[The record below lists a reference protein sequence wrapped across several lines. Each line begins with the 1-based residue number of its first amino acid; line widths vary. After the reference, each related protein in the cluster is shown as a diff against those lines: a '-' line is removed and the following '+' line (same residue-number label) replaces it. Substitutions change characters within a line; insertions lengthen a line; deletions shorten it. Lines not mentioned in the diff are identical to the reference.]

1 MSKRYP
7 SGFISTFYDP
17 LKNPNAPT
25 IGAATGDN
33 ESASV
38 AFTAPTNVG
47 GSAITGYGAVS
58 SPEGRTAT
66 SATSPITVTGLTNGT
81 AYTFAV
87 WAINTYGPS
96 AYSGYSGSATPA
108 LQRALF
114 ASGIEVGG
122 GSPSNTIQY
131 VSISSTGNTAGFG
144 ELSIA
149 RYMLSGLGSTTRSV
163 FSGGEGG
170 SLNGYERLDYVT
182 PSTTGNATDFGRMT
196 ANGRNSSGAGSND
209 TRGLFVAGYN
219 ATYGPGF
226 MNVVDYIT
234 IASTGNATDFG
245 DTSITVSN
253 LAAVASPTRVVWAA
267 GYNGT
272 FPGTIGYFTIAT
284 TGNSSSFGTIL
295 SSKEAWYLASA
306 CSNTRGLFA
315 GGSTTTGYAGASN
328 NINYITI
335 ATTGNSANFG
345 DLTVRRWQLA
355 GTSSGTRA
363 IFAGGAIHTNGA
375 ATNVIDFV
383 TIASTGNA
391 SDFGDLIFGSPT
403 QMAGTSN
410 CHGGLS

>member
-7 SGFISTFYDP
+7 SGFISAFYDP

-58 SPEGRTAT
+58 NPEGRTAT

-114 ASGIEVGG
+114 AGGIAVGG
-122 GSPSNTIQY
+122 GSPTNTIQY

-144 ELSIA
+144 ELSVA
-149 RYMLSGLGSTTRSV
+149 RYMSSGLGSATRSV
-163 FSGGEGG
+163 FAGGDGG
-170 SLNGYERLDYVT
+170 SLNGYERIDYVN
-182 PSTTGNATDFGRMT
+182 PATTGNATDFGRLT
-196 ANGRNSSGAGSND
+196 ANGRNGIGAASNS

-234 IASTGNATDFG
+234 IATTGNATDFG

-272 FPGTIGYFTIAT
+272 FPGTMGYFTIAS
-284 TGNSSSFGTIL
+284 TGNSTSFGTRL
-295 SSKEAWYLASA
+295 AGSETWYFASA
-306 CSNTRGLFA
+306 CSSTRGLFA
-315 GGSTTTGYAGASN
+315 GGSTQGGYTGASN
-328 NINYITI
+328 TITYITI
-335 ATTGNSANFG
+335 ATTGNSISFG

-363 IFAGGAIHTNGA
+363 IFAGGADNAGA
-375 ATNVIDFV
+375 ETNVIDFV

-391 SDFGDLIFGSPT
+391 SDFGDLGFANPT